1 MKPSRIALVF
11 AATIFGVVA
20 ATAGT
25 VEDGK
30 LPQAP
35 GSTQITESCMQCHGV
50 DVIVARRR
58 SPDEWSQVV
67 SQMIGYGASL
77 TDDQYKTILTYLSE
91 NLASSTAAPAPASP
105 ATSRPAAHSAG
116 L

>member
-1 MKPSRIALVF
+1 MKSFRIALIS
-11 AATIFGVVA
+11 AATIFGVVT

-25 VEDGK
+25 VEDAE
-30 LPQAP
+30 LPKAP
-35 GSTQITESCMQCHGV
+35 GRVQITESCMQCHGV

-77 TDDQYKTILTYLSE
+77 TDNQYKTIVTYLSE

-105 ATSRPAAHSAG
+105 ATPAPAAH
-116 L
+116 